1 MVTSTRAW
9 PIAIRTRMG
18 SGPKAENIGQNT
30 LRFFS
35 VPSAATYSSGMRPAR
50 T

>member
-1 MVTSTRAW
+1 
-9 PIAIRTRMG
+9 MG
-18 SGPKAENIGQNT
+18 SGPNAENIGQNT

-35 VPSAATYSSGMRPAR
+35 VPSAATYSSGTRPAR